1 MTEPQTQTDPS
12 RPRRGRFRHW
22 LARRIQNL
30 LRSTGPIDTGVPV
43 PLLPVTRESNH
54 TETVSFRTPS
64 KGDAYDFSVAA
75 DLCFC
80 ASGPLDDETLND
92 RIRGRIPAVTTEV
105 TATARAIG
113 REYPPFRPGAA
124 EPKMAVAVQ
133 QAVDAVLAGT
143 PDEDGTVY
151 TCTVRVRVDMPEAV
165 RELQRKA
172 VAEQVRSEALYEQ
185 SEQTAQRMGDLRDAW
200 SKFIREGLPAWDTPY
215 AVNMALKPSQAASIL
230 YTMRKDRKLEAQEL
244 VEQVGMVAAEHERLD
259 LLELALVSDSALRK
273 AFELLEI
280 AQPEPGP
287 ASHFDEPGRGES
299 Q

>member
-1 MTEPQTQTDPS
+1 MTEPHTQTDPS
-12 RPRRGRFRHW
+12 RPRRRRFRRW
-22 LARRIQNL
+22 LAERIQTL
-30 LRSTGPIDTGVPV
+30 LRDTDPVDTGVPFH
-43 PLLPVTRESNH
+43 PIPVTRETNH
-54 TETVSFRTPS
+54 TETVVFQSPS

-80 ASGPLDDETLND
+80 ASGPVDIETLNA
-92 RIRGRIPAVTTEV
+92 RIRARIPAVTTEV
-105 TATARAIG
+105 TSTARAIG

-124 EPKMAVAVQ
+124 EPKMATAVQ
-133 QAVDAVLAGT
+133 QAVDAALAGT

-172 VAEQVRSEALYEQ
+172 VADQVRSEALYEQ
-185 SEQTAQRMGDLRDAW
+185 SEQTAQRMGELRDAW

-215 AVNMALKPSQAASIL
+215 AVNMALKPSQVASIL
-230 YTMRKDRKLEAQEL
+230 YAMRKDRKKEAQDL

-280 AQPEPGP
+280 AQPEVGP
-287 ASHFDEPGRGES
+287 ASNFGEPGRGEA